1 MTDLAARPHGRLVRV
16 RDGLTPAEWARAGGM
31 TGVIAGL
38 HVVGW
43 GMLAAAAGGRYHIT
57 RTEIFGFGTGIL
69 AYTLGM
75 RHAFDA
81 DHIAAIDNTTR
92 KLAGE
97 GKRPL
102 STGFFFSLGH
112 SSVVFVL
119 ALLLNFGIRALD
131 NQVRNGSSGL
141 HTMTGIIGTGVSGTF
156 LYLIAALNVV
166 VLAGIVKVFRD
177 MRNQAYNDTELEEQ
191 LARRGLMNRF
201 LGPLARR
208 VDTPWKMY
216 PIGVLFGLGFDTA
229 TEVALLVLAGS
240 AVVSGLPFYAILSLP
255 VLFAAGMCLFDTAD
269 GCFMNFAYD
278 WAFARPVRK
287 VYYNLTIT
295 GLSVFVA
302 FFIGTVEI
310 LGLIEQEYRLGG
322 GKVRVSASS
331 AASLRSRVMPGI
343 VISSVRWW
351 RVRLRRVGSARRT
364 GRPGRP
370 GGGRWRGRA
379 GGAGWAGTRCRCGS
393 RRRSR
398 RRIPC
403 GSPVRRA
410 GAQPVAEHAGVCFAA
425 QAGHAGGLVVGG
437 QLGTLAVE
445 GVDLGADL
453 GVFVGAGSLS
463 RKTTLPGQ

>member
-1 MTDLAARPHGRLVRV
+1 MTDLAARPHGRLAGA
-16 RDGLTPAEWARAGGM
+16 RDALTPREWARAGAM
-31 TGVIAGL
+31 AATIIGL
-38 HVVGW
+38 NVLGW
-43 GMLAAAAGGRYHIT
+43 GMLGAVVGGHYHIT

-92 KLAGE
+92 KLVGE

-112 SSVVFVL
+112 SSIVFVL

-131 NQVRNGSSGL
+131 DQVRNGSSGL

-166 VLAGIVKVFRD
+166 VLAGIVKVFRE
-177 MRNQAYNDTELEEQ
+177 MRNGAFDDKELEEQ
-191 LARRGLMNRF
+191 LAKRGLMNRF

-255 VLFAAGMCLFDTAD
+255 ILFAAGMCLFDTAD

-322 GKVRVSASS
+322 GFWTF
-331 AASLRSRVMPGI
+331 MGNFD
-343 VISSVRWW
+343 ISK
-351 RVRLRRVGSARRT
+351 
-364 GRPGRP
+364 
-370 GGGRWRGRA
+370 A
-379 GGAGWAGTRCRCGS
+379 G
-393 RRRSR
+393 
-398 RRIPC
+398 
-403 GSPVRRA
+403 
-410 GAQPVAEHAGVCFAA
+410 F
-425 QAGHAGGLVVGG
+425 VV
-437 QLGTLAVE
+437 V
-445 GVDLGADL
+445 
-453 GVFVGAGSLS
+453 GVFVLTWAVALAVWHFGKIEQKWDTA
-463 RKTTLPGQ
+463 KAAAPD